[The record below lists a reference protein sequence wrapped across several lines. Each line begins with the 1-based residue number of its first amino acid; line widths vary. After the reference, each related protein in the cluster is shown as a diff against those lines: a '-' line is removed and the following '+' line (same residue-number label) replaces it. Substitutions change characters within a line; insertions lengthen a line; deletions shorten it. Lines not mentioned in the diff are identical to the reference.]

1 MKMNRYIYVV
11 SENNELELP
20 LLVTDSVSEAAKFIG
35 CKTNSIHK
43 HFFRHANRLGN
54 SKYKIDRILEE
65 NNESI

>member
-11 SENNELELP
+11 SENNDLELP

-65 NNESI
+65 NNDSI